1 MVLAGMNAV
10 TASLCRHSD
19 TSALVVAS
27 TASRMRSVLI
37 PMYRMVVLTLEWPS
51 SWDTSSMSQPVR

>member
-19 TSALVVAS
+19 TSALVVAYM
-27 TASRMRSVLI
+27 ASRMRSVLI
-37 PMYRMVVLTLEWPS
+37 PM
-51 SWDTSSMSQPVR
+51 

>member
-37 PMYRMVVLTLEWPS
+37 PM
-51 SWDTSSMSQPVR
+51 